1 VDRTDAGYGQGR
13 TRRLPIVDRL
23 GPLVWRTVLVAVSV
37 LVVTTLVWSAR
48 APAAP
53 AQADSSPG
61 SSTTPPT
68 APGAATAPTAPTA
81 PTAATG
87 RAVRVAVRVLP
98 PFVEKRGD
106 RYTGFT
112 IDLWEQVAAR
122 NGWETTYV
130 EVPSV
135 RDQLAAVEEG
145 RADIAATA
153 ISVTSDREEV
163 VDFSHPY
170 FDAGL
175 QIMVPADEQVS
186 IGSALRSLFSSSLLT
201 LFAIFFGAM
210 LVVGLLVAAIERR
223 SNPDFAHGGPR
234 AFAEGVWWALVTVVT
249 VGYGDRVTRTTAGR
263 LIAAFWMIFGLI
275 FVAQLTATVTATLT
289 ARELRSS
296 IRGPQDLGGQQVVT
310 VSGTTGAQ
318 YLRERGIAATE
329 VADVPELTR
338 RVLSGEADAAV
349 YDAPVLAYE
358 VSRSGS
364 DRLTLVGSPFTTEFY
379 AMALPAESPLTEDV
393 DTSLLELGE
402 EGLYERLRAAWF
414 PV

>member
-1 VDRTDAGYGQGR
+1 MDRTDPGDDN
-13 TRRLPIVDRL
+13 RRSRHLVRSTRL
-23 GPLVWRTVLVAVSV
+23 GALASAVVVLAAAV
-37 LVVTTLVWSAR
+37 LVVTTLGWSAR
-48 APAAP
+48 ASAAP
-53 AQADSSPG
+53 EQTGSSPG
-61 SSTTPPT
+61 SSTATPT
-68 APGAATAPTAPTA
+68 APGVATDPTAPPA
-81 PTAATG
+81 PTGPPG
-87 RAVRVAVRVLP
+87 RPVRVAVRVLP

-122 NGWETTYV
+122 NGWDTTYV

-145 RADIAATA
+145 RADVAATA
-153 ISVTSDREEV
+153 ISVTSEREEV

-210 LVVGLLVAAIERR
+210 LVVGLLVALLERR
-223 SNPDFAHGGPR
+223 SNPDFAHGGPK

-289 ARELRSS
+289 ARELRTS
-296 IRGPQDLGGQQVVT
+296 IRGPQDLGGKQVVT

-338 RVLSGEADAAV
+338 QVLAGEADAAV

-379 AMALPAESPLTEDV
+379 AMALPAESPLAEDV
-393 DTSLLELGE
+393 DTTLLELGE

-414 PV
+414 P